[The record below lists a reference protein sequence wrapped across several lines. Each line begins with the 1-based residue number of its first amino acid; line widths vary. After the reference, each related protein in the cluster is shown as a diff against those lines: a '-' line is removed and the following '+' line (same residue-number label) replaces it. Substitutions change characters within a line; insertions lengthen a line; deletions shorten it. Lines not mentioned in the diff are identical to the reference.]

1 MKKIK
6 KITTIEDLATLMQQ
20 EFLSIHEKIDHLSV
34 DMKSI
39 KSEIKEFR
47 TDLENLKLRFGEVAF
62 RFEIKELEKRL
73 KKLELQIGK

>member
-47 TDLENLKLRFGEVAF
+47 MDLEDLKLRMGETAF
-62 RFEIKELEKRL
+62 HFEIKELEKRL
-73 KKLELQIGK
+73 KKLELQLGK

>member
-34 DMKSI
+34 DMKNI
-39 KSEIKEFR
+39 
-47 TDLENLKLRFGEVAF
+47 LKLRS
-62 RFEIKELEKRL
+62 L
-73 KKLELQIGK
+73 KKD

>member
-47 TDLENLKLRFGEVAF
+47 TDLENLRLRIGEAAF

>member
-47 TDLENLKLRFGEVAF
+47 TDPENLKLRIGKAAF